1 MDNNKESL
9 GEKLIDAGVT
19 ILGILFVTF
28 FGILALG
35 LVVGFNYLFWDFTFW
50 LINGKYL
57 ISGFFAGVLS
67 VCVTVAS
74 IVGMITFVIW
84 LFTSKDE
91 D

>member
-9 GEKLIDAGVT
+9 GEKLIDVGVT
-19 ILGILFVTF
+19 ILGVLFVTF
-28 FGILALG
+28 FVILALG

-57 ISGFFAGVLS
+57 ISGLFAGVLS

-74 IVGMITFVIW
+74 IVGMITFVIC
-84 LFTSKDE
+84 LFTNKDE

>member
-9 GEKLIDAGVT
+9 GEKLIDVGVT

-74 IVGMITFVIW
+74 IVGMITFIIW
-84 LFTSKDE
+84 LFTNKDE

>member
-9 GEKLIDAGVT
+9 GEKLIDVGVT

-28 FGILALG
+28 FVILALG
-35 LVVGFNYLFWDFTFW
+35 LVAGFNYLFWDFTFW
-50 LINGKYL
+50 LVNDKYL

-74 IVGMITFVIW
+74 IVGMLTFIIW
-84 LFTSKDE
+84 LFTNKDE

>member
-1 MDNNKESL
+1 MDNNKDSL
-9 GEKLIDAGVT
+9 GEKLIDVGVT

-28 FGILALG
+28 FCILALG

-57 ISGFFAGVLS
+57 ISGLFAGVLS

-74 IVGMITFVIW
+74 IVGMITFIIW
-84 LFTSKDE
+84 LFTNKDE

>member
-9 GEKLIDAGVT
+9 GEKLIDVGVT

-28 FGILALG
+28 FVILALG
-35 LVVGFNYLFWDFTFW
+35 LVVGFNYMFWDFTFW
-50 LINGKYL
+50 LVNGKYP
-57 ISGFFAGVLS
+57 ISGFFVGVLS

-74 IVGMITFVIW
+74 IVGMITFIIW

-91 D
+91 S